1 MSFET
6 SYLKPNHEGKYWAQQ
21 SQRFL
26 GLWTPFGVVDPY
38 LFSIANTGDI
48 YVTYL
53 MASGAKFTK
62 SQQKKLK
69 YIKQRGVVVDI
80 MLREDIN

>member
-6 SYLKPNHEGKYWAQQ
+6 YYLKPNQENKYWAQQ

-38 LFSIANTGDI
+38 LFSITNTGDI
-48 YVTYL
+48 IVTYL
-53 MASGAKFTK
+53 MVPGAKFTK
-62 SQQKKLK
+62 SQHKKLK
-69 YIKQRGVVVDI
+69 YIKQRGVIIDV
-80 MLREDIN
+80 MLRENS